1 MISKIV
7 ELAEELS
14 RERRKDPELVSRM
27 ELAAHGQFPRF
38 LLISPINRSAQDL
51 QLFGMIMGDA
61 FHGTRVP
68 RKPLLPPRKSPFLFG
83 GPAAYNREFPNERG
97 VILTFEYDEPESVI
111 RESLDN
117 VVIHP
122 DLKGIPVLA
131 FRVDYELGRAR
142 IIPHGKG
149 RNYETENRLVSHLRR
164 PDDIDT
170 NTLVLLCSDSR
181 VHPPE
186 TPQGLPMAILTL
198 GGYIP
203 KYTGLDDETLHLN
216 EFFTEWL
223 SSNCTSRRILIV
235 GHGNFAGEGHS
246 CGAAEASLKPTSVK
260 NPFLLYVITELQS
273 AAKHF
278 ESRISENAEARV
290 KSISLAIKEHLLS
303 YPAVRE
309 FVNTNLS
316 DFIDILLMDTVS
328 NTLSTVDI

>member
-1 MISKIV
+1 MINKIV
-7 ELAEELS
+7 ELSEELS
-14 RERRKDPELVSRM
+14 RQRRKDPELVSRM
-27 ELAAHGQFPRF
+27 EIAAHGQFPRF

-68 RKPLLPPRKSPFLFG
+68 RRPLPPPRKSPFLFG

-97 VILTFEYDEPESVI
+97 VILTFEYDEPTDVI

-117 VVIHP
+117 LQLHP

-131 FRVDYELGRAR
+131 FRVDYELGRVR

-149 RNYETENRLVSHLRR
+149 RNYETENQLVSHLRR

-170 NTLVLLCSDSR
+170 DTLVLICSDSR

-186 TPQGLPMAILTL
+186 TPHGLPMAILTL

-203 KYTGLDDETLHLN
+203 KYTGVDDETLQLN

-223 SSNCTSRRILIV
+223 SSNSVSKHILII
-235 GHGNFAGEGHS
+235 GHGNFEGEGHS
-246 CGAAEASLKPTSVK
+246 CGAAQASLNPTNVK
-260 NPFLLYVITELQS
+260 NPFLLYVVSELQS
-273 AAKHF
+273 AAKQF
-278 ESRISENAEARV
+278 ESHSSKNAEERV
-290 KSISLAIKEHLLS
+290 KAISLAIKSHLLS

-309 FVNTNLS
+309 FANANLS

-328 NTLSTVDI
+328 NTLSAADI

>member
-1 MISKIV
+1 MINKMV

-14 RERRKDPELVSRM
+14 RERRKDPELASRM

-68 RKPLLPPRKSPFLFG
+68 GKPLLPPRKSPFLFG
-83 GPAAYNREFPNERG
+83 GPAAYNRDFPNERG
-97 VILTFEYDEPESVI
+97 VILTFEYDEPDAVI

-117 VVIHP
+117 VVLHP

-149 RNYETENRLVSHLRR
+149 RSYETENQMVSHLRR
-164 PDDIDT
+164 PDEIDAE
-170 NTLVLLCSDSR
+170 TLVLLCSDSR

-186 TPQGLPMAILTL
+186 TPYGLPMAILTL

-203 KYTGLDDETLHLN
+203 KYTGLDDETLQLN

-223 SSNCTSRRILIV
+223 SSDSISRHILIV
-235 GHGNFAGEGHS
+235 GHGNFEGEGHS
-246 CGAAEASLKPTSVK
+246 CGAAQASLNPTSVK
-260 NPFLLYVITELQS
+260 NQFLFFVVAELQS
-273 AAKHF
+273 ATKQF
-278 ESRISENAEARV
+278 ESPTSENAEERV

-303 YPAVRE
+303 YPAVRKYA
-309 FVNTNLS
+309 NTHLS

-328 NTLSTVDI
+328 NTLFAADI